1 VPEEITMPALST
13 LPARRS
19 LAGIA
24 VVAALAVLA
33 AGCGGD
39 DDDGAATSDAP
50 ATTETMDDDAATS
63 AEGGDD
69 MAEDEADDMV
79 DETTG
84 DVLEVAAAEPDLG
97 TFLDALE
104 AAGTM
109 DSLHGPG
116 PFTVFAPTDE
126 AFAAYLDESGMTQDQ
141 VFGDPEALRSVLEFH
156 VVEMDESAEMV
167 MEMAGQQLTTAS
179 GEMLDVAATGD
190 DVMVGNAM
198 IVRDDLEATNGV
210 VHVIDHVLV
219 PPSMAGG

>member
-1 VPEEITMPALST
+1 MPALST
-13 LPARRS
+13 LVARRS

-24 VVAALAVLA
+24 VVAALA
-33 AGCGGD
+33 AGCGD
-39 DDDGAATSDAP
+39 DDSDAATADAPSTTEMTDDGAATTAEPAPDEMADTDEMTESDEM
-50 ATTETMDDDAATS
+50 T
-63 AEGGDD
+63 
-69 MAEDEADDMV
+69 DEAM
-79 DETTG
+79 G

-109 DSLHGPG
+109 DSLHGAG

-126 AFAAYLDESGMTQDQ
+126 AFAAYLAETGMSEDD
-141 VFGDPEALRSVLEFH
+141 VFADPGALRSVLDFH
-156 VVEMDESAEMV
+156 VVEMDESSEMV
-167 MEMAGQQLTTAS
+167 MGMAGQQLTTSS

-190 DVMVGNAM
+190 DVMVGNAT
-198 IVRDDLEATNGV
+198 IVRDDLDASNGV